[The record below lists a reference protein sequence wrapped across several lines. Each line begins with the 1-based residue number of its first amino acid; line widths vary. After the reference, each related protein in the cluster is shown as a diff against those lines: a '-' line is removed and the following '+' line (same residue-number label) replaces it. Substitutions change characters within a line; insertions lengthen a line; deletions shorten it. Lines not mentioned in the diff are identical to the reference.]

1 MDASFVYGSNQRLAD
16 TLREGI
22 GGRLRVEFRDG
33 RPWPPA
39 AANKSAVCDQQTDEE
54 PCYQFGLYTILYT
67 LTHTIT
73 RKTVFP
79 VVSGQGV
86 GFLPSQRMR
95 NI

>member
-1 MDASFVYGSNQRLAD
+1 MDASFVYGSSQRLAD

-54 PCYQFGLYTILYT
+54 PCYQFGQYLFVI
-67 LTHTIT
+67 H
-73 RKTVFP
+73 KN
-79 VVSGQGV
+79 V
-86 GFLPSQRMR
+86 GTYNKEGLGIRLLDMCL
-95 NI
+95 

>member
-1 MDASFVYGSNQRLAD
+1 MYKCDTILRHIEFKLIISIFIFQLVVVSHWMDASFVYGSNQRLAD

-54 PCYQFGLYTILYT
+54 PCYQFG
-67 LTHTIT
+67 
-73 RKTVFP
+73 
-79 VVSGQGV
+79 
-86 GFLPSQRMR
+86 
-95 NI
+95 

>member
-1 MDASFVYGSNQRLAD
+1 VYGSSQRLAD

-54 PCYQFGLYTILYT
+54 PCYQFG
-67 LTHTIT
+67 
-73 RKTVFP
+73 
-79 VVSGQGV
+79 
-86 GFLPSQRMR
+86 
-95 NI
+95 